1 MHIECNA
8 PPIGARKAADMD
20 RAVKAVDGRTAR
32 ADNTRR
38 RIVSSMIAL
47 IEEGHLRPTAA
58 AIAERAEVSVR
69 SVFQHFNDLG
79 ALFQA
84 AADSTMHRV
93 WSLVRPVPDTG
104 SLDERLNA
112 LLEMRWDIY
121 DHIAAIRRAATLIE
135 DQLPMFVEGR
145 TQFRNMLRSLIE
157 RIFTTEIAH
166 LDMDAKRQTLDAMVV
181 VCEFEFMEVLRRQ
194 MELPRDMAMASQ
206 RRAMVA
212 LLQQKEC

>member
-1 MHIECNA
+1 
-8 PPIGARKAADMD
+8 MD

-38 RIVSSMIAL
+38 RIVASMIEL

-58 AIAERAEVSVR
+58 AIADRAQVSVR

-93 WSLVRPVPDTG
+93 WSLVRPIPDSGT
-104 SLDERLNA
+104 LEERLTA
-112 LLEMRWDIY
+112 LLTMRWDTY
-121 DHIAAIRRAATLIE
+121 DQIAAIRRAATLIE

-145 TQFRNMLRSLIE
+145 TQFRHMLRGVIE
-157 RIFTTEIAH
+157 RVFAGDIAH
-166 LDMDAKRQTLDAMVV
+166 LETEARRESLDAMVV

-194 MELPRDMAMASQ
+194 MELPREAAMATQ
-206 RRAMVA
+206 RRAMLA
-212 LLQQKEC
+212 LLRQKEC

>member
-1 MHIECNA
+1 
-8 PPIGARKAADMD
+8 
-20 RAVKAVDGRTAR
+20 
-32 ADNTRR
+32 
-38 RIVSSMIAL
+38 
-47 IEEGHLRPTAA
+47 
-58 AIAERAEVSVR
+58 
-69 SVFQHFNDLG
+69 LG

-93 WSLVRPVPDTG
+93 WSLVRPIPDTG
-104 SLDERLNA
+104 TMDERLNA

-157 RIFTTEIAH
+157 RIFTAEIAH
-166 LDMDAKRQTLDAMVV
+166 LDVDAKRQTLDAMVV

-194 MELPRDMAMASQ
+194 MELPRDIAMASQ

-212 LLQQKEC
+212 LLKQKEC

>member
-1 MHIECNA
+1 
-8 PPIGARKAADMD
+8 MD
-20 RAVKAVDGRTAR
+20 KAVKAIDGRTAR

-38 RIVSSMIAL
+38 RIVSSMILL

-58 AIAERAEVSVR
+58 AIADRAQVSVR

-104 SLDERLNA
+104 SVDDRLKA

-121 DHIAAIRRAATLIE
+121 DHIAPIRRAATLIE

-145 TQFRNMLRSLIE
+145 NQFRNMLRSLIE
-157 RIFTTEIAH
+157 RIFTAEIAH
-166 LDMDAKRQTLDAMVV
+166 LDADARRETLDAMVV
-181 VCEFEFMEVLRRQ
+181 TCEFEFMEVLRRQ
-194 MELPRDMAMASQ
+194 MELPRDAAMAAQ
-206 RRAMVA
+206 KRALVS
-212 LLQQKEC
+212 LLKQKEC

>member
-1 MHIECNA
+1 
-8 PPIGARKAADMD
+8 MD

-58 AIAERAEVSVR
+58 AIADRAEVSVR

-93 WSLVRPVPDTG
+93 WSLVRPIPDSGT
-104 SLDERLNA
+104 LDERLDA
-112 LLEMRWDIY
+112 LLAMRWDIY
-121 DHIAAIRRAATLIE
+121 DHIAAIRRAASLIE

-145 TQFRNMLRSLIE
+145 NQFRHMLRGVID
-157 RIFTTEIAH
+157 RIFAGELVH
-166 LDMDAKRQTLDAMVV
+166 LDADARRQSLDAMIV

-194 MELPRDMAMASQ
+194 MELPREQAMAAQ
-206 RRAMVA
+206 RRAMMS
-212 LLQQKEC
+212 LLKQKEC

>member
-1 MHIECNA
+1 M
-8 PPIGARKAADMD
+8 MD

-58 AIAERAEVSVR
+58 AIADRAEVSVR

-93 WSLVRPVPDTG
+93 WSLVRPIPDGGT
-104 SLDERLNA
+104 LDERLDA
-112 LLEMRWDIY
+112 LLQMRWDIY
-121 DHIAAIRRAATLIE
+121 EHIAPIRRAATLIE

-145 TQFRNMLRSLIE
+145 TQFRNMLRSLNE
-157 RIFTTEIAH
+157 RVFAAEIAH
-166 LDMDAKRQTLDAMVV
+166 LPEPARRQTLDCMVV

-194 MELPRDMAMASQ
+194 MELPREVAMASQ
-206 RRAMVA
+206 RRAMLA
-212 LLQQKEC
+212 LLAQKAD

>member
-1 MHIECNA
+1 
-8 PPIGARKAADMD
+8 MD

-58 AIAERAEVSVR
+58 AIAERAQVSVR

-93 WSLVRPVPDTG
+93 WSLVRPIPDSG
-104 SLDERLNA
+104 SMDERLNA
-112 LLEMRWDIY
+112 LLQMRWDIY
-121 DHIAAIRRAATLIE
+121 DQIAAIRRAATLIE

-145 TQFRNMLRSLIE
+145 NQFRHMLRSVIE
-157 RIFTTEIAH
+157 RVFAPEIAH
-166 LDMDAKRQTLDAMVV
+166 LDPDARRESLDAMVV
-181 VCEFEFMEVLRRQ
+181 VCEFEYMEVLRRQ
-194 MELPRDMAMASQ
+194 MDLPREQAMAAQ
-206 RRAMVA
+206 RRAMVS
-212 LLQQKEC
+212 LLKQKEC

>member
-1 MHIECNA
+1 
-8 PPIGARKAADMD
+8 MD
-20 RAVKAVDGRTAR
+20 RTVKAVDGRTAR

-79 ALFQA
+79 ALFEA
-84 AADSTMHRV
+84 AADSTIHLV
-93 WSLVRPVPDTG
+93 WSLVLPVPDMGT
-104 SLDERLNA
+104 LDERLTA
-112 LLEMRWDIY
+112 LLEMCWDIY

-145 TQFRNMLRSLIE
+145 AQFRNMLRSLIE
-157 RIFTTEIAH
+157 RVFAAEIAH
-166 LDMDAKRQTLDAMVV
+166 LDAEAKRQTLDAMTV

-212 LLQQKEC
+212 LLKQKEC

>member
-1 MHIECNA
+1 
-8 PPIGARKAADMD
+8 MD

-58 AIAERAEVSVR
+58 AIADRAEVSVR

-93 WSLVRPVPDTG
+93 WSLVRPIPDSGT
-104 SLDERLNA
+104 LDERLDA
-112 LLEMRWDIY
+112 LLAMRWDIY
-121 DHIAAIRRAATLIE
+121 DHIAAIRRAASLIE

-145 TQFRNMLRSLIE
+145 TQFRHMLRGVIE
-157 RIFTTEIAH
+157 RVFAGELAH
-166 LDMDAKRQTLDAMVV
+166 LDADAKQESLDAMVV

-194 MELPRDMAMASQ
+194 MELPRDKAMAAQ
-206 RRAMVA
+206 RRAMTS
-212 LLQQKEC
+212 LLKQKEC

>member
-1 MHIECNA
+1 
-8 PPIGARKAADMD
+8 MD

-58 AIAERAEVSVR
+58 AIADRAEVSVR

-93 WSLVRPVPDTG
+93 WSLVRPIPDSGT
-104 SLDERLNA
+104 LDERLTA
-112 LLEMRWDIY
+112 LLDMRWDIY
-121 DHIAAIRRAATLIE
+121 DHIAAIRRAASLIE

-145 TQFRNMLRSLIE
+145 TQFRHMLRSVVDRVFAGEL
-157 RIFTTEIAH
+157 AH
-166 LDMDAKRQTLDAMVV
+166 LDADAKRESLDAMVV

-194 MELPRDMAMASQ
+194 MELPRDAAKAAQ
-206 RRAMVA
+206 RRAMLS
-212 LLQQKEC
+212 LLKQKEC